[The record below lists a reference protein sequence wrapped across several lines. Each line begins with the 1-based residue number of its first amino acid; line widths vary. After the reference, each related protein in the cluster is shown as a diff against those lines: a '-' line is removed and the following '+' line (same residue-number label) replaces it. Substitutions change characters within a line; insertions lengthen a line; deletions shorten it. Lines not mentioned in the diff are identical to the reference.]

1 MYVIGKIMT
10 KKLNLKTATIKELKD
25 FINSIPDNAE
35 FSIYE
40 SGRSG
45 YVNEV
50 EFEYNEYSEFNDTL
64 DLNIEAESGYVY

>member
-1 MYVIGKIMT
+1 MT

-25 FINSIPDNAE
+25 FINSIPDNTE

-50 EFEYNEYSEFNDTL
+50 EFEYNKYSEFNDTL

>member
-1 MYVIGKIMT
+1 MT
-10 KKLNLKTATIKELKD
+10 KKLNLKTATIKELKE
-25 FINSIPDNAE
+25 FINSIPDDTE

-45 YVNEV
+45 YVNGV
-50 EFEYNEYSEFNDTL
+50 EFEYNKYSEFNDTL

>member
-1 MYVIGKIMT
+1 MT
-10 KKLNLKTATIKELKD
+10 KKLNLKTATIKEIKE
-25 FINSIPDNAE
+25 FINSIPDDAE

-45 YVNEV
+45 YVNGV
-50 EFEYNEYSEFNDTL
+50 EFEYNEYSDFTDTL

>member
-1 MYVIGKIMT
+1 MT

-25 FINSIPDNAE
+25 FINSIPDNTE